1 MQKKSLIQL
10 SLLFFIFAIILIF
23 YKSYFGNLSEVKIKN
38 AITKN
43 SNKDM
48 VKKGIN
54 QIGKVRYTSQDL
66 DGNSYIVESDFG
78 EFDQKKPDLILL
90 TNVVATI
97 LTKNSEPIKVYSNKS
112 LYNNLNYNTNFYDEV
127 KIFYKDQTIFSN
139 NFDLIFNEKT
149 GTVYNNVIYK
159 KLNTLLYAD
168 KIDIDLISK
177 DSKIYMFD
185 KSKKVRIKNL
195 D

>member
-10 SLLFFIFAIILIF
+10 SLLFFIFAIIIIF
-23 YKSYFGNLSEVKIKN
+23 YKSYFENLSEVKIKN

-43 SNKDM
+43 SNKDIA
-48 VKKGIN
+48 KNGIN
-54 QIGKVRYTSQDL
+54 QIGKMSYISQDL
-66 DGNSYIVESDFG
+66 EGNSYIVESDFG
-78 EFDQKKPDLILL
+78 EYDQKKPDLILL
-90 TNVVATI
+90 TNVKATI
-97 LTKNSEPIKVYSNKS
+97 LTKNSEPIKIYSNKS

-127 KIFYKDQTIFSN
+127 QIIYKDQTIFSN

-149 GTVYNNVIYK
+149 GTIYNNVIYK

-185 KSKKVRIKNL
+185 KSKKVKIKNL

>member
-1 MQKKSLIQL
+1 MHKKSLIQL
-10 SLLFFIFAIILIF
+10 SLLFFIFAIIIIF

-43 SNKDM
+43 SNKDIA
-48 VKKGIN
+48 KNGIN
-54 QIGKVRYTSQDL
+54 QIGKMSYISQDL
-66 DGNSYIVESDFG
+66 EGNSYIVESDFG
-78 EFDQKKPDLILL
+78 EYDQTKPDLILL
-90 TNVVATI
+90 TNVEATI
-97 LTKNSEPIKVYSNKS
+97 LTKNSEPIKIYSNKS
-112 LYNNLNYNTNFYDEV
+112 LYNNSNYNTNFYDKV
-127 KIFYKDQTIFSN
+127 QIIYKDQTIFSN

-149 GTVYNNVIYK
+149 GTIYNNVIYK
-159 KLNTLLYAD
+159 NLNTMLYAD

-185 KSKKVRIKNL
+185 KSKKVKIKNL

>member
-1 MQKKSLIQL
+1 MHKKSLIQL
-10 SLLFFIFAIILIF
+10 SLLFFIFAIIIIF

-43 SNKDM
+43 SNKDIA
-48 VKKGIN
+48 KNGIN
-54 QIGKVRYTSQDL
+54 QIGKMSYISQDL
-66 DGNSYIVESDFG
+66 EGNSYIVESDFG
-78 EFDQKKPDLILL
+78 EYDQKKPDLILL
-90 TNVVATI
+90 TNVKATI
-97 LTKNSEPIKVYSNKS
+97 LTKNSEPIKIYSNKS

-127 KIFYKDQTIFSN
+127 QIIYKDHKFFSN
-139 NFDLIFNEKT
+139 NFDLIFSEKT
-149 GTVYNNVIYK
+149 GTIYNNVIYK

-168 KIDIDLISK
+168 KIDINLISK

-185 KSKKVRIKNL
+185 KSKKVKIKNL

>member
-1 MQKKSLIQL
+1 MQKKTLLQL
-10 SLLFFIFAIILIF
+10 TLLLFVFAIILIF
-23 YKSYFGNLSEVKIKN
+23 YKSYFRNVSENKIGNIIK
-38 AITKN
+38 KDL
-43 SNKDM
+43 NKET

-54 QIGKVRYTSQDL
+54 QIDKVSYTTQDL
-66 DGNSYIVESDFG
+66 EGNSYSVKSEFG
-78 EFDQKKPDLILL
+78 EFDQNKPDIILL

-97 LTKNSEPIKVYSNKS
+97 LTKNSEPITIYSKKS
-112 LYNNLNYNTNFYDEV
+112 LYNNLNYNTNFYDDV
-127 KIFYKDQTIFSN
+127 QITYKDHKIFSN

-149 GTVYNNVIYK
+149 GTIYNKVIYK
-159 KLNTLLYAD
+159 NLNTMLYAD

-185 KSKKVRIKNL
+185 KSKKVKIKNL

>member
-1 MQKKSLIQL
+1 MHKKSLIQL
-10 SLLFFIFAIILIF
+10 SLLFFIFAIIIIF

-43 SNKDM
+43 SNKDIA
-48 VKKGIN
+48 KNGIN
-54 QIGKVRYTSQDL
+54 QIGKMSYISQDL
-66 DGNSYIVESDFG
+66 EGNSYIVESDFG
-78 EFDQKKPDLILL
+78 EYDQKKPDLILL
-90 TNVVATI
+90 TNVKATI
-97 LTKNSEPIKVYSNKS
+97 LTKNSEPIKIYSNKS

-127 KIFYKDQTIFSN
+127 QIIYKDQTIFSN

-149 GTVYNNVIYK
+149 GTIYNNVLYK
-159 KLNTLLYAD
+159 NLNTMLYAD
-168 KIDIDLISK
+168 KIDINIISK

-185 KSKKVRIKNL
+185 KSKKVKIKNL

>member
-10 SLLFFIFAIILIF
+10 SLLFFIFAIIIIF

-43 SNKDM
+43 SNKDIA
-48 VKKGIN
+48 KNGIN
-54 QIGKVRYTSQDL
+54 QIGKMSFISQDL
-66 DGNSYIVESDFG
+66 EGNSYSVKSEFG
-78 EFDQKKPDLILL
+78 EFDQNKPDIILL

-97 LTKNSEPIKVYSNKS
+97 LTKNSEPITIYSKKS

-127 KIFYKDQTIFSN
+127 QIIYKDHKFFSN

-149 GTVYNNVIYK
+149 GTIYNNVIYK

-185 KSKKVRIKNL
+185 KSKKVKIKNL

>member
-10 SLLFFIFAIILIF
+10 SLLFFIFAIIIIF

-38 AITKN
+38 EIAKN
-43 SNKDM
+43 SNKDI

-54 QIGKVRYTSQDL
+54 QIGKMSYTSQDL
-66 DGNSYIVESDFG
+66 EGNRFIIESDFG
-78 EFDQKKPDLILL
+78 EYDQKKPDLILL
-90 TNVVATI
+90 TNVEATI
-97 LTKNSEPIKVYSNKS
+97 LTKNSEPIKIYSNKS

-127 KIFYKDQTIFSN
+127 QIIYKDQTIFSN

-149 GTVYNNVIYK
+149 GTIYNNVIYK

-185 KSKKVRIKNL
+185 KSKKVKIKNL

>member
-1 MQKKSLIQL
+1 MHKKSLIQL
-10 SLLFFIFAIILIF
+10 SLLFFIFAIIIIF

-38 AITKN
+38 EIAKN
-43 SNKDM
+43 SNKDI

-54 QIGKVRYTSQDL
+54 QIGKMSYTSQDL
-66 DGNSYIVESDFG
+66 EGNSYIVESDFG
-78 EFDQKKPDLILL
+78 EYDQKKPDLILL
-90 TNVVATI
+90 TNVKATI
-97 LTKNSEPIKVYSNKS
+97 LTKNSEPIKIYSNKS
-112 LYNNLNYNTNFYDEV
+112 LYNNSNYNTNFYDKV
-127 KIFYKDQTIFSN
+127 QIIYKDQTIFSN

-149 GTVYNNVIYK
+149 GTIYNNVIYK

-185 KSKKVRIKNL
+185 KSKKVKIKNL

>member
-10 SLLFFIFAIILIF
+10 SLLFFIFAIIIIF
-23 YKSYFGNLSEVKIKN
+23 YKSYFGNLSEVKIEN

-43 SNKDM
+43 SNKDI

-54 QIGKVRYTSQDL
+54 QIGKVSYTSQDL

-78 EFDQKKPDLILL
+78 EYDQKKPDLILL
-90 TNVVATI
+90 TNVKATI
-97 LTKNSEPIKVYSNKS
+97 LTKNSEPITIYSNKS

-127 KIFYKDQTIFSN
+127 QIIYKDQTIFSN

-149 GTVYNNVIYK
+149 GTVYNNVVYK
-159 KLNTLLYAD
+159 NLNTTLYAD

-185 KSKKVRIKNL
+185 KSKKVKIKNL

>member
-1 MQKKSLIQL
+1 MHKKSLIQL
-10 SLLFFIFAIILIF
+10 SLLFFIFAIIIIF

-43 SNKDM
+43 SNKDIA
-48 VKKGIN
+48 KNGIN
-54 QIGKVRYTSQDL
+54 QIGKMSYTSQDL
-66 DGNSYIVESDFG
+66 EGNSYIVESDFG
-78 EFDQKKPDLILL
+78 EYDQKKPDLILL
-90 TNVVATI
+90 TNVEATI
-97 LTKNSEPIKVYSNKS
+97 LTKNSEPIKIYSNKS
-112 LYNNLNYNTNFYDEV
+112 LYNNSNYNTNFYDKV
-127 KIFYKDQTIFSN
+127 QIIYKDQTIFSN

-149 GTVYNNVIYK
+149 GTIYNNVIYK

-185 KSKKVRIKNL
+185 KSKKVKIKNL

>member
-1 MQKKSLIQL
+1 MHKKSLIQL
-10 SLLFFIFAIILIF
+10 SLLFFIFAIIIIF

-43 SNKDM
+43 SNKDIA
-48 VKKGIN
+48 KNGIN
-54 QIGKVRYTSQDL
+54 QIGKMSYISQDL
-66 DGNSYIVESDFG
+66 EGNSYIVESDFG
-78 EFDQKKPDLILL
+78 EYDQKKPDLILL
-90 TNVVATI
+90 TNVEATI
-97 LTKNSEPIKVYSNKS
+97 LTKNSEPIKIYSNKS

-127 KIFYKDQTIFSN
+127 QIIYKDQTIFSN

-149 GTVYNNVIYK
+149 GTIYNNVIYK

-185 KSKKVRIKNL
+185 KSKKVKIKNL

>member
-1 MQKKSLIQL
+1 
-10 SLLFFIFAIILIF
+10 
-23 YKSYFGNLSEVKIKN
+23 LSEVKIKN
-38 AITKN
+38 VIK
-43 SNKDM
+43 KDLNEEI

-54 QIGKVRYTSQDL
+54 QIGKVSYTSQDL
-66 DGNSYIVESDFG
+66 EGNNYIVKSDFG
-78 EFDQKKPDLILL
+78 EFDQNKPDIMLL
-90 TNVVATI
+90 TNVEAIV
-97 LTKNSEPIKVYSNKS
+97 LTKNSEPIKIYSKKS

-127 KIFYKDQTIFSN
+127 QIIYKDHKIFSN

-149 GTVYNNVIYK
+149 GTIYNNVIYK

-168 KIDIDLISK
+168 KIDINLISK

-185 KSKKVRIKNL
+185 KSKKVKIKNL

>member
-10 SLLFFIFAIILIF
+10 SLLFFIFAIIIIF
-23 YKSYFGNLSEVKIKN
+23 YKSYFGNLSEVKIEN

-43 SNKDM
+43 SNKDI

-54 QIGKVRYTSQDL
+54 QIGKVSYTSQDL

-78 EFDQKKPDLILL
+78 EYDQKKPDLILL
-90 TNVVATI
+90 TNVKATI
-97 LTKNSEPIKVYSNKS
+97 LTKNSEPITIYSNKS

-127 KIFYKDQTIFSN
+127 QIIYKDQTIFSN

-149 GTVYNNVIYK
+149 GTIYNNVIYK
-159 KLNTLLYAD
+159 NLNTMLHAD
-168 KIDIDLISK
+168 KIDINLISK

-185 KSKKVRIKNL
+185 KSKKVKIKSL

>member
-1 MQKKSLIQL
+1 MQKKTLIQL
-10 SLLFFIFAIILIF
+10 TLLLLIFAIIIIF
-23 YKSYFGNLSEVKIKN
+23 YKSYFGNLNQVKIKN
-38 AITKN
+38 VIKEDL
-43 SNKDM
+43 NKEI

-54 QIGKVRYTSQDL
+54 QIEKVSYTSQDL
-66 DGNSYIVESDFG
+66 DGNSYSVKSEFG
-78 EFDQKKPDLILL
+78 EFDQNKPDIMLL
-90 TNVVATI
+90 TNVKATI
-97 LTKNSEPIKVYSNKS
+97 LTKNSEPITIYSKKS

-127 KIFYKDQTIFSN
+127 RIIYEDHKISSN

-149 GTVYNNVIYK
+149 GTVYNNVVYK
-159 KLNTLLYAD
+159 NLNTTLYAD

-185 KSKKVRIKNL
+185 RSKKVKIKNL